1 MRVIVPIFF
10 GFWWIFTGCMRSNEQ
25 PPQYHFTLSD
35 FEVEGMTPNFFAHP
49 DQNLLLSWIATDQ
62 AGIDHLQWATYV
74 DEQWNLSGRIASGT
88 DWFVNWADFP
98 AMAQTDS
105 MMIAHWLQKSAEGT
119 YDYDIHIAL
128 SRDKGENW
136 DTSFVLHRD
145 QISAEHGFVS
155 FMPEENNAI
164 RAVWLDGRMTKM
176 AEGNQLGSPNEH
188 SGHGGGAMT
197 LRTALIQ
204 PDGSLQDEKELDHR
218 VCDCCQTDVAV
229 ADSVV
234 LVVYRDRSPDE
245 VRDMGIIRRVDGV
258 WESPSILHQDGWQIA
273 GCPVNG
279 PAISAQPD
287 GRVAVGWF
295 TAPNNQSKVQLKI
308 SHDFGETF
316 KAPILIAAD
325 STLGRVDVAWMG
337 DDIVISQL
345 ITSPTTR
352 EGQVQVTIV
361 DSNGQI
367 KFEEKVALMSTG
379 RESGFPV
386 MEVDQNKIWLTWT
399 SIDSVTQQKNIQVG
413 FLAPI

>member
-1 MRVIVPIFF
+1 MRAIIIVFS
-10 GFWWIFTGCMRSNEQ
+10 GLWMMLTGCKISNEQ
-25 PPQYHFTLSD
+25 EPKYHFILTKFST
-35 FEVEGMTPNFFAHP
+35 EGMTPNFFAHP

-62 AGIDHLQWATYV
+62 EGIDHLQWATYE
-74 DEQWNLSGRIASGT
+74 DEQWKLSGEVASGN

-98 AMAQTDS
+98 AMAQTES
-105 MMIAHWLQKSAEGT
+105 LMTAHWLQKSAEGT

-128 SRDKGENW
+128 SKDKGENW

-155 FMPEENNAI
+155 FMPEDKDAI
-164 RAVWLDGRMTKM
+164 RAVWLDGRMTKINT
-176 AEGNQLGSPNEH
+176 GDQLESSHEH
-188 SGHGGGAMT
+188 GGHGGGAMT

-204 PDGSLQDEKELDHR
+204 TDGSLQDEKELDNR

-258 WESPSILHQDGWQIA
+258 WESPSILHSDGWQIA

-287 GRVAVGWF
+287 GRVAVVWF
-295 TAPNNQSKVQLKI
+295 TAPNNQSKVQLKV
-308 SHDFGETF
+308 SNDYGETF
-316 KAPILIAAD
+316 AAPILIAAD

-337 DDIVISQL
+337 DDIVVSQL
-345 ITSPTTR
+345 ISSPTTR

-361 DSNGQI
+361 DSDGQV
-367 KFEEKVALMSTG
+367 KFEEKVAPMSTG

-386 MEVDQNKIWLTWT
+386 MEIFQNKIWLTWT
-399 SIDSVTQQKNIQVG
+399 STDSMTKQKNIQVG
-413 FLAPI
+413 FIDPL

>member
-10 GFWWIFTGCMRSNEQ
+10 GFWWIFTGCMHSNEQ
-25 PPQYHFTLSD
+25 PPQYHFTLTD
-35 FEVEGMTPNFFAHP
+35 FSVVGMTPNFFVYP
-49 DQNLLLSWIATDQ
+49 DQNLLLSWIATDEV
-62 AGIDHLQWATYV
+62 GSDHLQWATYKN
-74 DEQWNLSGRIASGT
+74 DQWNLSGRIASGN

-105 MMIAHWLQKSAEGT
+105 LMVAHWLQKSAEGT
-119 YDYDIHIAL
+119 YDYDIQIAL

-155 FMPEENNAI
+155 FMPEDNEAI

-188 SGHGGGAMT
+188 GGHGGGAMT

-204 PDGSLQDEKELDHR
+204 TDGSLQDEKELDNR

-287 GRVAVGWF
+287 GRVAVVWF
-295 TAPNNQSKVQLKI
+295 TAPNNQSKVQLKV
-308 SHDFGETF
+308 SNNYGETF
-316 KAPILIAAD
+316 AAPILIAAD
-325 STLGRVDVAWMG
+325 STSGRVDVAWLG
-337 DDIVISQL
+337 EDIAVSQL
-345 ITSPTTR
+345 VFSPTSQK
-352 EGQVQVTIV
+352 GYLQVTIV
-361 DSNGQI
+361 DPDGKV
-367 KFEEKVALMSTG
+367 KFEEKMAPMSSG

-386 MEVDQNKIWLTWT
+386 MEVFQDKIWVTWT
-399 SIDSVTQQKNIQVG
+399 LIDSVTQQKNIQVG
-413 FLAPI
+413 FIAPN